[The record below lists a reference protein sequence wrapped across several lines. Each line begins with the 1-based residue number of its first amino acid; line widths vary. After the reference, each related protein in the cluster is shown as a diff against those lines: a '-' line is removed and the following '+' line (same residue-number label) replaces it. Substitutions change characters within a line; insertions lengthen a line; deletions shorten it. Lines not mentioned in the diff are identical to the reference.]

1 MVGHH
6 PNHSLQHM
14 ALTPQHFQRASLA
27 CGAAMLSLEAVGEL
41 LPTVSFQNSLQPEI
55 FHKTALIECGDI
67 VSRLEKTRR
76 RRHEEEEASFCPF
89 ASLDEASGG
98 RLQQYRSQCPNWA
111 PRMRSHAAPREASS
125 KAVIAAA
132 AAAIVPLSEYEVGEI
147 VRLASRG

>member
-1 MVGHH
+1 M
-6 PNHSLQHM
+6 P
-14 ALTPQHFQRASLA
+14 ALTSQHFQRASLA
-27 CGAAMLSLEAVGEL
+27 CGAAMLSLEAVAEL
-41 LPTVSFQNSLQPEI
+41 LPTVSFQNSLQPKI

-67 VSRLEKTRR
+67 VSRLSPEKTRR

-89 ASLDEASGG
+89 ASLDEVSGG

-125 KAVIAAA
+125 KAAIVVAA